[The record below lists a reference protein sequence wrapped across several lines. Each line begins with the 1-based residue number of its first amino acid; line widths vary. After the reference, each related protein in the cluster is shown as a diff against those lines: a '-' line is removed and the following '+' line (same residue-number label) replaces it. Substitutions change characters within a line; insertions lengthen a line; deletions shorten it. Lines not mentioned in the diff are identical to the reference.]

1 MTSDD
6 LRARVPVLLITGYAA
21 AGKTF
26 LVNRLLDHCH
36 ERGQKCG
43 VIAHRAAEE
52 FGITPY
58 PIEAGRAAYSDEVF
72 DFGSGCLCCSP
83 RGEMSR
89 LLFDLAWRKDDLDVL
104 IIRTGPLASPL
115 VFAKSVLVSS
125 DAVIARFEL
134 RSIIAVVDPVLAP
147 RHLASESPEWQARAQ
162 VQASDLVLLNLR
174 AAGDGGEAS
183 MNASDDALA
192 AAAAL
197 VSAIQPGVAVE
208 TLPQNTGA
216 LDAVLSA
223 VLSRHGFRIE
233 QARALD
239 PNFDRVTDD
248 VPSILSLSGSHDRRL
263 GAHCAVEASELFEG
277 QLRPLCSR
285 LAASGSVLR
294 IKGVIRLRPPPRPPQ
309 PASAAASVAEAA
321 AVAPAETAVSVPSA
335 ALPALPALPVLPPP
349 GWLLVE
355 GVEGQ
360 LTFRTVDE
368 PAPRA
373 TSCDLDVLVTT
384 EDEKMPPVPTSAPLE
399 KMPLVPASAA
409 AAAAGGAG
417 GSVAVFSWG
426 ADEGAR
432 RAETE
437 PLSKIFV
444 LGRGLRVGS
453 LRREFQQC
461 AVPESYRYAA
471 DVELHFGSRGPKPLN
486 AASTE
491 KADIPRA
498 PSRARVVAS
507 DLPGVWVA
515 RLSDE
520 TDQKRQVDGRGKWT
534 DGSPQVDPKRQVDGP
549 KKARFV
555 AWRLPAAGNETVRAV
570 SSAVLNVCEDAEHGE
585 CVACSSSQSPETQSP
600 ETQSPE
606 TQSAGGDHTAG
617 GTTRSTRSTTIRYR
631 LRDGVA
637 LPPHEGSPPLTLL
650 QVEVVSGGVFVSS

>member
-1 MTSDD
+1 MEGSPPTTSDD

-52 FGITPY
+52 FGIAPY
-58 PIEAGRAAYSDEVF
+58 PIDAGRAAYSDEVF

-183 MNASDDALA
+183 MKASDDALA

-223 VLSRHGFRIE
+223 VLSRQGFRIE
-233 QARALD
+233 HARALD

-263 GAHCAVEASELFEG
+263 GAHCAVEASALFEG
-277 QLRPLCSR
+277 PLRTLCSR

-294 IKGVIRLRPPPRPPQ
+294 IKGVIRLRPPPCPPQ

-321 AVAPAETAVSVPSA
+321 AVAPAETAVSAPSA
-335 ALPALPALPVLPPP
+335 ALPPLPPP

-384 EDEKMPPVPTSAPLE
+384 EDEKMPPVPASTPLE
-399 KMPLVPASAA
+399 KMPPVPASAA

-417 GSVAVFSWG
+417 GGAGGGVAVFSWG
-426 ADEGAR
+426 AEEGAR

-471 DVELHFGSRGPKPLN
+471 DVELHFGSRGPNPLN
-486 AASTE
+486 AASTAT
-491 KADIPRA
+491 ADTPRA

-515 RLSDE
+515 RLCEE
-520 TDQKRQVDGRGKWT
+520 TDQT
-534 DGSPQVDPKRQVDGP
+534 RQVDGP
-549 KKARFV
+549 KKARIV
-555 AWRLPAAGNETVRAV
+555 AWRLPAAGDETVRAV

-600 ETQSPE
+600 ETQS
-606 TQSAGGDHTAG
+606 AGGDHAAG

-631 LRDGVA
+631 LCDGVA